1 MRPEQPRFKLNALR
15 RKNEL
20 LCRRDLWGF
29 VSVMLAILVWTW
41 FGLPY
46 PRCVN
51 RGSVDRAIAVH
62 SSPQPGA
69 VKEDAMLISITRD
82 GNLFF
87 RDHRVACADLA
98 NEIREG
104 VRTGADKKVYMV
116 MDGRAKYGRAI
127 PALVQIRLAAIEN
140 VSFLTEKPYR

>member
-1 MRPEQPRFKLNALR
+1 
-15 RKNEL
+15 
-20 LCRRDLWGF
+20 
-29 VSVMLAILVWTW
+29 
-41 FGLPY
+41 
-46 PRCVN
+46 
-51 RGSVDRAIAVH
+51 
-62 SSPQPGA
+62 

-104 VRTGADKKVYMV
+104 VRTGADNKVYMV